1 MADEDVIRAQL
12 PGIFYRRPD
21 PESGPFAEVGDS
33 VEAGTVVGLVEVMKQ
48 FHEVAAQSAGTIA
61 SFEVDDE
68 GFVSP
73 GDVVARLE
81 APSR

>member
-1 MADEDVIRAQL
+1 MADDDAIRAQI

-21 PESGPFAEVGDS
+21 PDSAPFVEVGDT

-48 FHEVAAQSAGTIA
+48 FHELAAQRAGTIA

-68 GFVSP
+68 GVVSP
-73 GDVVARLE
+73 GDVVVRME
-81 APSR
+81 APA